1 MKKLFVLVSLTGALL
16 SAPLTSAFAEEVNLY
31 SARKEKL
38 IKPLL
43 DIFSEKTGIKVN
55 LVTAKAGPLLRR
67 LEMEGANTP
76 ADLFITV
83 DAGRLDRAKQ
93 NKLLQSISSDTLNAA
108 IPEEYRD
115 PDGFWYGLSLRA
127 RPIFYVK
134 DKVKPEELTT
144 YEDLANAKWKKRIC
158 SRSSSNIY
166 NQSLVA
172 SMIAHLGEEKTQAW
186 ANEFVKNFARKPK
199 GGDRDQIL
207 AAAAGECDLAIANT
221 YYYGKMTSS
230 KNEAHKKA
238 TEKVAIFWPNQKN
251 RGAHVN
257 VSGIGVTKA
266 AKNKANAIKLME
278 FLTTKD
284 SQKWYAEVN
293 YEYPVRADADW
304 SKTLDSWGKYK
315 ADSINLAKLGEL
327 NKDASQLMDK
337 AKWK

>member
-1 MKKLFVLVSLTGALL
+1 MFLT
-16 SAPLTSAFAEEVNLY
+16 PFTFIFAEEVNLY

-43 DIFSEKTGIKVN
+43 DIFTKDTGIKVN

-67 LEMEGANTP
+67 LEMEGENTP

-93 NKLLQSISSDTLNAA
+93 DGLLQSIQSDTLNQSV
-108 IPEEYRD
+108 PSEYRD
-115 PDGFWYGLSLRA
+115 PDGQWYGISLRA
-127 RPIFYVK
+127 RPIFYVI
-134 DKVKPEELTT
+134 DKVDPKELST
-144 YEDLANAKWKKRIC
+144 YEALTDEKWKNRIC

-172 SMIAHLGEEKTQAW
+172 SMIANSGIETSQNW
-186 ANEFVKNFARKPK
+186 ANNFVKNFSRKPK

-207 AAAAGECDLAIANT
+207 AAAAGECDIAIANT
-221 YYYGKMTSS
+221 YYFGKMFNSRDES
-230 KNEAHKKA
+230 QKIA
-238 TEKVAIFWPNQKN
+238 TEKIAVFWPNQNN

-266 AKNKANAIKLME
+266 AKNKKNAIKLME

-293 YEYPVRADADW
+293 YEYPVRPDAEW
-304 SKTLDSWGKYK
+304 SDTLKDWGKFK
-315 ADSINLAKLGEL
+315 ADSLNLSKLGEL
-327 NKDASQLMDK
+327 NKEASQLMDR